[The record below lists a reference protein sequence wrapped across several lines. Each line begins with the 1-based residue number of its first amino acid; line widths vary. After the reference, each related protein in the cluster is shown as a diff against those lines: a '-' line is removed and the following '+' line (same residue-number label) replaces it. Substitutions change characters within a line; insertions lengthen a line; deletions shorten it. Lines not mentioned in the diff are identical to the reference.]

1 MKNTGTSGLGIQDL
15 LFIKDCGNNLVKSLR
30 WDIEVF
36 IQRKSFTKNCFFFI
50 SWFSTQNSEF
60 FEKKLGFLS
69 GKVFFSRDFEV
80 FPIFHLGIFHMF
92 SRGFRDFSLR
102 TSGFF
107 GSRNVIPGNSI
118 FSFRNFLHDISG
130 FSEFSTRFFPIFF
143 YYKTAKFFCI
153 TIVTFCI
160 FNFQKFQFYRF

>member
-15 LFIKDCGNNLVKSLR
+15 LFIKDCGNNPVKSLR

-36 IQRKSFTKNCFFFI
+36 IQRKSFAKNCFF
-50 SWFSTQNSEF
+50 S
-60 FEKKLGFLS
+60 
-69 GKVFFSRDFEV
+69 SRDFQLEIQN
-80 FPIFHLGIFHMF
+80 FLRKTRFFIWESLFYQRFWGFSDFYTDIRIFHLGIFHMF
-92 SRGFRDFSLR
+92 SRGFRDFSLG

-130 FSEFSTRFFPIFF
+130 FSEFFNPFFPDIFLL
-143 YYKTAKFFCI
+143 
-153 TIVTFCI
+153 
-160 FNFQKFQFYRF
+160 